1 MSPRGTVAHR
11 VVLEQDAWTPLASAH
26 EARVDALLEA
36 HRGRRSRGVKH
47 PIEDFVFEYYSY
59 RPSSL
64 RRWHPGW
71 GVELGGDVARFSG
84 VRGFTVAAGTA
95 HVDPGLPGRRRAEV
109 ARTLAILEATKGRP
123 PSLGCFGL
131 HEWAMVYRLAPG
143 AARHPLPLRLG
154 AEGTDTVVEQ
164 HRIACTHF
172 DAFRFF
178 SPDAVARN
186 ALIPTAEKRQRNE
199 QPGCLHANMDVY
211 KWAYKLTP
219 FTSAE
224 LVADCFEL
232 ARRIRVLDMR
242 ASPYDLS
249 ELGYSAVAIE
259 TAAGKAEYLAAQR
272 AFAAEAAV
280 LRNRLIELCQDVLG
294 SL

>member
-1 MSPRGTVAHR
+1 MSPRGAVADW

-26 EARVDALLEA
+26 EARADALLEA
-36 HRGRRSRGVKH
+36 HRGRRSRAVKH
-47 PIEDFVFEYYSY
+47 PVEDFLFEYYSY
-59 RPSSL
+59 RPAAL

-71 GVELGGDVARFSG
+71 GVELRGDVSRFAG
-84 VRGFTVAAGTA
+84 LRGFVVDAGAAR
-95 HVDPGLPGRRRAEV
+95 VDPDLPGRRRDEV
-109 ARTLAILEATKGRP
+109 ARTRALLEATQRRLP
-123 PSLGCFGL
+123 ALGCFGL
-131 HEWAMVYRLAPG
+131 HEWAMVYRLSGTAP
-143 AARHPLPLRLG
+143 RHRLPLRLG
-154 AEGTDTVVEQ
+154 ADGTDAVVEQ

-186 ALIPTAEKRQRNE
+186 ALIPTAGNRQRNE

-232 ARRIRVLDMR
+232 ARRIRVVDMR
-242 ASPYDLS
+242 ASPYDLT
-249 ELGYSAVAIE
+249 ELGY
-259 TAAGKAEYLAAQR
+259 
-272 AFAAEAAV
+272 
-280 LRNRLIELCQDVLG
+280 
-294 SL
+294 